1 VCDGGSSVRQRVRLR
16 VSGGLRPL
24 RLSAPPGRPGAAPD
38 CGDCHGEEAEV
49 APDNVHSSLDCTDCH
64 AGADRVPHPADTGH
78 PDCAEC
84 HEEEFAALEASAH
97 GRPGDAAALT
107 AEDCRSCHGPAH
119 ALLPRTDPA
128 SPVNPEQLADTCGG
142 CHANPALAGR
152 FRRGVV
158 RPLEAYRASVHAR
171 AVAEGNGGATC
182 VSCHGAHSTLR
193 ASNPDSRVNRHHVA
207 ETCGAC
213 HAQTASL
220 YLDSVHAQALA
231 QGVREAP
238 TCTDCHGEH
247 RILSPAEKDS
257 PVYATN
263 IPRLT
268 CGRCHGDLRLA
279 EKYGLD
285 PRRVP
290 AYEDSFHGLALRA
303 GAATV
308 ANCGSCHGVHDVLP
322 SSDPR
327 SHVYPDNLPA
337 TCGQC
342 HPGAGKTFAIGTV
355 HVIPDQTEHPAV
367 RAVRLLYLW
376 LIGLVVGGMLAHNG
390 LDFWRKL
397 RGSPRTW
404 TAPAPAATRGGER
417 MSARFR
423 AAHAALV
430 VSFALLVWTGF
441 AFRQPEAWWASPLAL
456 GGNPAALRAGLHRA
470 AAVALLVT
478 LALHVVHLVLDR
490 RARGCIAAMRP
501 CRRDLRDLRE
511 RLAWALGRRSTP
523 PRVAPVSYPEK
534 LEYLALL
541 WGIAVMAASG
551 FALWWND
558 WVLRW
563 LPKWVLDLAGVVH
576 LYEAVLA
583 SLAILVWHFYFVIF
597 DPVVYPMDEA
607 WLTGRSH
614 PGRSEE
620 RDEA

>member
-1 VCDGGSSVRQRVRLR
+1 MCDGGSSVRSRVL
-16 VSGGLRPL
+16 L
-24 RLSAPPGRPGAAPD
+24 RLSGRLLALLLLASSGTAGAAQD
-38 CGDCHGEEAEV
+38 CGDCHGAAAEF
-49 APDNVHSSLDCTDCH
+49 APDNVHSDLDCTDCH
-64 AGADRVPHPADTGH
+64 AGADRVPHPPGMAR
-78 PDCAEC
+78 PDCASC
-84 HEEEFAALEASAH
+84 HEEEFSALAGSAH
-97 GRPGDAAALT
+97 GRAGEAAALG

-119 ALLPRTDPA
+119 ALLPGTDPA
-128 SPVNPEQLADTCGG
+128 SPVHSTRLADTCGG
-142 CHANPALAGR
+142 CHANPALARR
-152 FRRGVV
+152 FRLDAV
-158 RPLEAYRASVHAR
+158 RPLEAYRDSVHAR

-182 VSCHGAHSTLR
+182 VSCHGAHSILR
-193 ASNPDSRVNRHHVA
+193 ASNPDSRVNRQRVA
-207 ETCGAC
+207 DTCGAC
-213 HAQTASL
+213 HARIAAVYRT
-220 YLDSVHAQALA
+220 SVHAQALA
-231 QGVREAP
+231 RDIREAP

-247 RILSPAEKDS
+247 RILSPGDKNS

-268 CGRCHGDLRLA
+268 CGRCHTDLRLN

-285 PRRVP
+285 ADRVP

-303 GAATV
+303 GSATV
-308 ANCGSCHGVHDVLP
+308 AQCASCHGVHDILP

-327 SHVYPDNLPA
+327 SHVNPANLAA

-342 HPGAGKTFAIGTV
+342 HPGAGETFAIGTV
-355 HVIPDQTEHPAV
+355 HVIPNRTEHPAV

-397 RGSPRTW
+397 RSPPR
-404 TAPAPAATRGGER
+404 TAPASARGGER
-417 MSARFR
+417 MSAGFR

-430 VSFALLVWTGF
+430 VCFALLAWTGF
-441 AFRQPEAWWASPLAL
+441 AFRQPEAWWARPLAL
-456 GGNPAALRAGLHRA
+456 GGEPAALRAGLHRA

-478 LALHVVHLVLDR
+478 LALHVLHLARDR

-501 CRRDLRDLRE
+501 CRRDWRDLRE
-511 RLAWALGRRSTP
+511 HLAWGFGRRSAP

-534 LEYLALL
+534 VEYLALL
-541 WGIAVMAASG
+541 WGIAIMAATG
-551 FALWWND
+551 FALWWDD
-558 WVLRW
+558 WALRW

-583 SLAILVWHFYFVIF
+583 SLAILVWHLYFVIF

-614 PGRSEE
+614 PGRAEE
-620 RDEA
+620 REEP